1 MISSPNLSGR
11 FSSNFSSRSA
21 VSDASIGKYLNNSAI
36 RTNLLVMA
44 LSWTSG
50 SFNSFLICFLLKYF
64 PGDIYVNTLT
74 SASSDIAAS
83 VFSGILYN
91 RIGPKR
97 ALALFFGLAGAAGVA
112 IVFYEH

>member
-1 MISSPNLSGR
+1 
-11 FSSNFSSRSA
+11 
-21 VSDASIGKYLNNSAI
+21 
-36 RTNLLVMA
+36 MA
-44 LSWTSG
+44 LSWTSA